1 MDIISF
7 PVTVKGKA
15 TDVPDQLSGTVV
27 GHTGFDVTIDPD
39 PLSGTVVGHTNFD
52 ITIDPNQQLSYG
64 IHVHVN
70 TGQCLVSNKNPVPSY
85 RPISSL
91 RENLI
96 M

>member
-15 TDVPDQLSGTVV
+15 TDVPDQLSATVV
-27 GHTGFDVTIDPD
+27 GHTGFDV
-39 PLSGTVVGHTNFD
+39 
-52 ITIDPNQQLSYG
+52 TIDPNQQLSYG

-70 TGQCLVSNKNPVPSY
+70 IGQSLVSNKNPVPSY
-85 RPISSL
+85 RPISPL
-91 RENLI
+91 QENLI